1 MSQWLAWMTADV
13 AGNLEINLNNGASNA
28 EKGVFSVHCFCARS
42 MTIIM
47 PSGSSG
53 DVKLKRSIVFKKRN
67 PGDQPDA
74 QEQRVIGRFRVKNMG
89 STRETYIY
97 IYIYYIYII
106 YIYIFI
112 YV

>member
-74 QEQRVIGRFRVKNMG
+74 QFDNDKDAQEQRVIGRFRVKNMG

-97 IYIYYIYII
+97 II
-106 YIYIFI
+106 
-112 YV
+112 